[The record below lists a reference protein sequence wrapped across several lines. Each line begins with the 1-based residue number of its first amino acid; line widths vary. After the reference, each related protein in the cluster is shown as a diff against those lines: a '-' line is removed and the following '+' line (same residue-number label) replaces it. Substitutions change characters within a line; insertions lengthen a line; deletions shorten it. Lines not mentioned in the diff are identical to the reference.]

1 MSAHNTIGGP
11 ERNPMESFIELNCE
25 RKDVAAIHT
34 YSNIHCSE

>member
-25 RKDVAAIHT
+25 RKDAAIHT